1 MPANSAQALPA
12 LKTITTAT
20 APHLREVGALM
31 QDTPAPLRS
40 MSFSPDSARL
50 ACTTYESL
58 FIWDVRRAALV
69 AARELP
75 VTSLAFSPDGA
86 TLAAAGRAVFFLDAR
101 TGQPA
106 DTLKGHAGGTTCVA
120 YSADGA
126 LLASGGMDGVVR
138 VGHLA
143 SRRLAHTFAHQAPV
157 RALALSRD
165 GETLATA
172 AWGNARDAHR
182 LCLWSLRSGA
192 QIAALRAAG
201 AVRSLSFSPDGA
213 LLAADG
219 VIYDIAGRRVRWDSN
234 DRLAVF
240 DAAGGVAAT
249 CRGDF
254 TTIGLWE
261 AASGSKLAL
270 LRGHHEGV
278 WSLAF
283 SPDGRLLASGGGS
296 IDMRAARRDA
306 ARPPADNGVR
316 LWGVLATDPEATK
329 PLPPTPPRTGSLRR
343 LYE

>member
-12 LKTITTAT
+12 LKTITAAT

-213 LLAADG
+213 LLAA
-219 VIYDIAGRRVRWDSN
+219 
-234 DRLAVF
+234 F